1 MLVPTN
7 IFPRCSHRRSNRP
20 CTFTRVL
27 QNTWWNEQKIHEIMK
42 NKTKTVWMHKY
53 TLRLKDYYYYILL
66 QNNIHVC
73 KTYVQCI
80 HSIEMNYSLD
90 DLSCLLNQRLDFN
103 HLLYT
108 DYMVLLSP
116 SMLTR
121 SLKCL
126 WGVCLTW
133 YNNILRKLKLC
144 VLDPKALC
152 VQFSIKTWAYMS

>member
-27 QNTWWNEQKIHEIMK
+27 QNTYMMKWADNTRNNEN
-42 NKTKTVWMHKY
+42 NKKTVWMHNKY
-53 TLRLKDYYYYILL
+53 TLRLKD
-66 QNNIHVC
+66 
-73 KTYVQCI
+73 
-80 HSIEMNYSLD
+80 EMNYSLDD

-108 DYMVLLSP
+108 DYMVLLLSP
-116 SMLTR
+116 SMLTL